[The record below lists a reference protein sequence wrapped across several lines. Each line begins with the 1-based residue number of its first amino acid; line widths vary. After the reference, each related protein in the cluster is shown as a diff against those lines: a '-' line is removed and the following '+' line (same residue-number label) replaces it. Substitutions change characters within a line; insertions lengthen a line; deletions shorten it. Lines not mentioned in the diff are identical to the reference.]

1 MQLCHQCTAALFIL
15 VDKRRFGGI
24 SVYLTATALV
34 GIIILLILIF
44 IGMNIGMAMMLVGFG
59 GYWYVVNF
67 NAALGV
73 LQTIPASQ
81 AAAYGLSVIP
91 LFVLM
96 GNFAFA
102 AGMSEGLYNV
112 GHKWLGRLPGGLA
125 CATVAACAGFGAI
138 CGSTTATTATMGTV
152 ALPEMKKYRYDDTL
166 STGSIAVG
174 GTLGIMIPPSTPMIV
189 YGIIAQLSIGRLFA
203 AGIVPGLLLSVL
215 LIFTIMLI
223 VKSNPKLAPKSDKF
237 TWKEKIASLKGIVNM
252 LILFGCV
259 FVGMFSG
266 IFTVNEAAACGAFL
280 AMVIMALMGRMSV
293 RSFMAVLKDSVK
305 TTGMCFLMLIGA
317 IIFGNFLAITRVP
330 MTLASYVGGLNVSP
344 YIILFFIVFA
354 YAVLGCFM
362 DALPMIMLTCPIFL
376 PIITKIGFDPIWF
389 GVIII
394 LVMELGLIT
403 PPVGMNCYV
412 ISGIAK
418 DVPLSKIFKGSIP
431 FSLAILLCIII
442 VTAFPCLATWLPT
455 LFYGA

>member
-1 MQLCHQCTAALFIL
+1 M
-15 VDKRRFGGI
+15 
-24 SVYLTATALV
+24 SLTATALI
-34 GIIILLILIF
+34 GILILLILMF
-44 IGMNIGMAMMLVGFG
+44 IGMNIGMAMMLVGFC

-81 AAAYGLSVIP
+81 AAAYSLSVIP

-125 CATVAACAGFGAI
+125 CATIAACAGFGAI
-138 CGSTTATTATMGTV
+138 CGSTTATAATMGTV
-152 ALPEMKKYRYDDTL
+152 ALPEMKKYGYDDTL
-166 STGSIAVG
+166 STGSVSVG
-174 GTLGIMIPPSTPMIV
+174 GTLGIMIPPSTPMII

-203 AGIVPGLLLSVL
+203 AGIVPGILLSAL
-215 LIFTIMLI
+215 LIITVVFL
-223 VKSNPKLAPKSDKF
+223 VKRNPSLAPKSDKF
-237 TWKEKIASLKGIVNM
+237 TLREKIASLKGIVNM
-252 LILFGCV
+252 VILFGGV

-266 IFTVNEAAACGAFL
+266 LFTVNEAAACGAFL
-280 AMVIMALMGRMSV
+280 AMVIMILMGRMNVKSLL
-293 RSFMAVLKDSVK
+293 AVLKDTVK

-330 MTLASYVGGLNVSP
+330 MTLASYVGGLDVSP
-344 YIILFFIVFA
+344 YLVLFFVVLV
-354 YAVLGCFM
+354 YAILGCFM

-376 PIITKIGFDPIWF
+376 PIITEIGFDPIWF

-418 DVPLSKIFKGSIP
+418 EVPLSKIFRGSIP
-431 FSLAILLCIII
+431 FSIAILLCIII
-442 VTAFPCLATWLPT
+442 VTAFPGLATWLPT

>member
-1 MQLCHQCTAALFIL
+1 MLKQK
-15 VDKRRFGGI
+15 VGGI
-24 SVYLTATALV
+24 FVSLTATALI
-34 GIIILLILIF
+34 GILILLILMF
-44 IGMNIGMAMMLVGFG
+44 IGMNIGMAMMLVGFC

-81 AAAYGLSVIP
+81 AAAYSLSVIP

-125 CATVAACAGFGAI
+125 CATIAACAGFGAI
-138 CGSTTATTATMGTV
+138 CGSTTATAATMGTV
-152 ALPEMKKYRYDDTL
+152 ALPEMKKYGYDDTL
-166 STGSIAVG
+166 STGSVSVG
-174 GTLGIMIPPSTPMIV
+174 GTLGIMIPPSTPMII

-203 AGIVPGLLLSVL
+203 AGIVPGILLSAL
-215 LIFTIMLI
+215 LIITVVFL
-223 VKSNPKLAPKSDKF
+223 VKRNPSLAPKSDKF
-237 TWKEKIASLKGIVNM
+237 TLREKIASLKGIVNM
-252 LILFGCV
+252 VILFGGV

-266 IFTVNEAAACGAFL
+266 LFTVNEAAACGAFL
-280 AMVIMALMGRMSV
+280 AMVIMILMGRMNVKSLL
-293 RSFMAVLKDSVK
+293 AVLKDTVK

-330 MTLASYVGGLNVSP
+330 MTLASYVGGLDVSP
-344 YIILFFIVFA
+344 YLVLFFVVLV
-354 YAVLGCFM
+354 YAILGCFM

-376 PIITKIGFDPIWF
+376 PIITEIGFDPIWF

-418 DVPLSKIFKGSIP
+418 EVPLSKIFSGSIP
-431 FSLAILLCIII
+431 FSIAILLCIII
-442 VTAFPCLATWLPT
+442 VTAFPGLATWLPT